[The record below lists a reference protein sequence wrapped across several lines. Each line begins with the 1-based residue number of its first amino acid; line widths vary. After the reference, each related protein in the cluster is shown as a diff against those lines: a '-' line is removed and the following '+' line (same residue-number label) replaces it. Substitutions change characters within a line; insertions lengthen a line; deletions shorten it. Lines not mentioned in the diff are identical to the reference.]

1 MPQAKCNKCG
11 GSAIADTYEQA
22 RKLINHA
29 IGLARGIKCGDAY
42 GAVQEIGAIQKVKT
56 IATQTKKEEPKVT
69 EVILQEKVEP
79 KTEKTKTASRKSK
92 NKNY

>member
-42 GAVQEIGAIQKVKT
+42 GAVEEIQQKVKT